1 MWDLLRIAW
10 RNVGR
15 NKRRSILSALAVGF
29 AVALLTFSMAL
40 QQGSYA
46 DMIYHVVHA
55 RTGNLQIQHP
65 DYRPDQFL
73 SKHLRDPEPLL
84 ALAGSLPDVEGCAPR
99 IQTGALVSSRE
110 RTFGAM
116 VMGID
121 PVREAATSTL
131 ADVIRDGRFLDDAD
145 RDGVLVGDLLAR
157 NLDVGLG
164 DELVFLGQGADGS
177 LAAGK
182 LWVRGIFRTGIAE
195 IDRHTIAAHLE
206 TVGEAFSLYGAV
218 TEIAILL
225 RRDEDRPAVMAALEA
240 GLRDLGRAEEAAV
253 LPWTVL
259 MPGVE
264 QSMKLDWYSGQII
277 YAVLVCVVGFGIA
290 NTFLMAY
297 MERIHEFGVL
307 LALGMR
313 PRRLGFL
320 VYAESVCLV
329 VAGVVAGLLLGI
341 PFTQYWHHRG
351 ISFGEGAEEIMAE
364 YGMSAV
370 IHPLIRPMVIE
381 LAVAIVMAVALA
393 LAVYPAWKASRL
405 EPVLALRER

>member
-15 NKRRSILSALAVGF
+15 NKRRSVLSALAVGF
-29 AVALLTFSMAL
+29 AVAVLIFAMAL

-46 DMIYHVVHA
+46 DMIYNVVHA

-65 DYRPDQFL
+65 EFWPDQFL
-73 SKHLRDPEPLL
+73 SKHLKDPGPLL
-84 ALAGSLPDVEGCAPR
+84 DLADALPEVVGCAPR

-110 RTFGAM
+110 RTFGAI

-121 PVREAATSTL
+121 PAREAVVSTL
-131 ADVIRDGRFLDDAD
+131 ADVVREGRFLEDAD

-157 NLDVGLG
+157 NLDVAVG
-164 DELVFLGQGADGS
+164 DELVFIGQGADGS
-177 LAAGK
+177 LAAGR
-182 LWVRGIFRTGIAE
+182 LWVRGLFRTGIAE
-195 IDRHTIAAHLE
+195 IDRNSIAAHME
-206 TVGEAFSLYGAV
+206 TIGEAYSLYGGV
-218 TEIAILL
+218 TEIAVLL
-225 RRDEDRPAVMAALEA
+225 HRDEDRDAVMAELQT
-240 GLRDLGRAEEAAV
+240 GLRALGRAEDAAV

-264 QSMKLDWYSGQII
+264 QSMKLDWYSGQIV

-320 VYAESVCLV
+320 VYAESVCLILL
-329 VAGVVAGLLLGI
+329 GVGVGLALGI
-341 PFTQYWHHRG
+341 PFTQYWHRRG

-364 YGMSAV
+364 YGMSAA
-370 IHPLIRPMVIE
+370 IHPIIRPVVLE
-381 LAVAIVMAVALA
+381 LAIAIVMGVALV

-405 EPVLALRER
+405 EPVVALRER